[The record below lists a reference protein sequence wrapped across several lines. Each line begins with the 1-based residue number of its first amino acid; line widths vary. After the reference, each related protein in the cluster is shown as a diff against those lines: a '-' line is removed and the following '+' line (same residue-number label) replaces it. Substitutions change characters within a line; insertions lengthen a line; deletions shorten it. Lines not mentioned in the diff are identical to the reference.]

1 MSVVVVATHNAK
13 KAAELHRVL
22 AAAGIDADV
31 KGLDEL
37 PAYPEPAETE
47 RTFEGNALIKARA
60 AASETGLPALADD
73 IHYNQISL
81 RAEASQEVPRDLMIV
96 TLYTEAQNT
105 DAAKLA
111 AEITTSMNKAIG
123 QAKSV
128 KEVTLRQGNRNSY
141 PIYDNKTQKITGWR
155 ERAELRLES
164 TDFAALSKLTGDLMQ
179 TLKMG
184 SMQFTVANATRKTS
198 EDALL
203 KDAVNAF
210 KARAQ
215 LATDALGGKGYK
227 IVNLNLNTNGYPQ
240 PYMRSAMMMKA
251 AAPAMDSAP
260 TPEVEAGTSEVSMSA
275 DGVIEVQMQ

>member
-1 MSVVVVATHNAK
+1 MFTVQRT
-13 KAAELHRVL
+13 AALL
-22 AAAGIDADV
+22 TLSLGA
-31 KGLDEL
+31 
-37 PAYPEPAETE
+37 
-47 RTFEGNALIKARA
+47 F
-60 AASETGLPALADD
+60 ASLPALAEGVN
-73 IHYNQISL
+73 YNQISL

-105 DAAKLA
+105 DSAKLA
-111 AEITTSMNKAIG
+111 AEITTAMNKAIG
-123 QAKSV
+123 QAKQA
-128 KEVTLRQGNRNSY
+128 KDVTMRQGNRNSY

-164 TDFAALSKLTGDLMQ
+164 TDFAALSKLTGELMQ

-184 SMQFTVANATRKTS
+184 NMQFTVANATRKTS

-240 PYMRSAMMMKA
+240 PYMRSEMMMKA

-260 TPEVEAGTSEVSMSA
+260 TPEVEAGTSQVSMSA
-275 DGVIEVQMQ
+275 DGVIEVLQ

>member
-1 MSVVVVATHNAK
+1 MLTFQRT
-13 KAAELHRVL
+13 AAVL
-22 AAAGIDADV
+22 TLTLG
-31 KGLDEL
+31 
-37 PAYPEPAETE
+37 
-47 RTFEGNALIKARA
+47 TF
-60 AASETGLPALADD
+60 ASLPALAEG
-73 IHYNQISL
+73 INYNQVSL

-96 TLYTEAQNT
+96 TLYTEAQNS
-105 DAAKLA
+105 DSAKLA
-111 AEITTSMNKAIG
+111 AEITTTMNNALN
-123 QAKSV
+123 QAKQV
-128 KEVTLRQGNRNSY
+128 KEVTLRQGSRNSF

-164 TDFAALSKLTGDLMQ
+164 TDFAALSKLTGELMQ

-184 SMQFTVANATRKTS
+184 NMQFTVANATRKTS

-215 LATDALGGKGYK
+215 LANDALGGKGYK
-227 IVNLNLNTNGYPQ
+227 IVSLNLNTNGYPQ
-240 PYMRSAMMMKA
+240 PYMRGAMMMKA

-260 TPEVEAGTSEVSMSA
+260 TPEIEAGTSEVSMSA

>member
-1 MSVVVVATHNAK
+1 MPTFQRT
-13 KAAELHRVL
+13 AALLTLSFGAL
-22 AAAGIDADV
+22 A
-31 KGLDEL
+31 
-37 PAYPEPAETE
+37 
-47 RTFEGNALIKARA
+47 
-60 AASETGLPALADD
+60 SLPALAEGVN
-73 IHYNQISL
+73 YNQISL

-111 AEITTSMNKAIG
+111 AEITTAMNKAIG
-123 QAKSV
+123 QAKQV
-128 KEVTLRQGNRNSY
+128 KDVTLRQGSRNSY

-164 TDFAALSKLTGDLMQ
+164 ADFAALSTLTGDLMQ

-184 SMQFTVANATRKTS
+184 NMQFTVSNTTRKAS
-198 EDALL
+198 EDSLL
-203 KDAVNAF
+203 NDAVKAF
-210 KARAQ
+210 KVRAQ

-227 IVNLNLNTNGYPQ
+227 IVNLNLNSNGYPQ

-251 AAPAMDSAP
+251 ASPAMDAAP